1 MGGME
6 GSLQQPERLRAQTP
20 PTLSG
25 LSRTL
30 LPEPNHPA
38 PSASLPW
45 DSPSVEDQ
53 HRTRRAPGNR
63 RNRSQSMDAGDR
75 IMRQAIKLQEAFGN
89 GAQDRMWVGEEA
101 VSYPVRDCLG
111 L

>member
-1 MGGME
+1 
-6 GSLQQPERLRAQTP
+6 
-20 PTLSG
+20 
-25 LSRTL
+25 
-30 LPEPNHPA
+30 
-38 PSASLPW
+38 
-45 DSPSVEDQ
+45 
-53 HRTRRAPGNR
+53 
-63 RNRSQSMDAGDR
+63 MDAGDR